1 MSTTRLGRWDGVGE
15 RRITGDAA
23 GQMTENAIALVS
35 FVLTLMV
42 FSYLLGDLPLIRVL
56 YRSAVYIFVGMTAA
70 FTLIVSYEGLI
81 LPYLQDIQNT
91 DTSWTTLGNS
101 ADFTIFF
108 TALLF
113 GLLLLLK
120 PIRSLTWLTNSVYA
134 VVIVVG
140 AAVAVV
146 GALTG
151 TLFPLLNATVAIPED
166 LSADFGALLDTLII
180 FVGTMTALFYFHY
193 QTRANSGPGAG
204 QSQLGRGFRHVGK
217 AFIVTALAAIYAST
231 ILTSLTI
238 LSERVSFL
246 FHFGAT

>member
-1 MSTTRLGRWDGVGE
+1 
-15 RRITGDAA
+15 
-23 GQMTENAIALVS
+23 MTENAIALVS

-42 FSYLLGDLPLIRVL
+42 FSYLLGDLPLVGVL
-56 YRSAVYIFVGMTAA
+56 YRIAVYIFVGMTAA

-91 DTSWTTLGNS
+91 ETSWTTLGNS
-101 ADFTIFF
+101 ADVVIFF
-108 TALLF
+108 TALTF

-140 AAVAVV
+140 ASVAVV
-146 GALTG
+146 GALSG
-151 TLFPLLNATVAIPED
+151 TLFPLLHATVTIPED
-166 LSADFGALLDTLII
+166 LSSDFGALLDSLII

-193 QTRANSGPGAG
+193 QTRANSGAGPG
-204 QSQLGRGFRHVGK
+204 QSRLGRGFRHIGK
-217 AFIVTALAAIYAST
+217 VFIVTALAAVYAST

-246 FHFGAT
+246 FQFGAT

>member
-1 MSTTRLGRWDGVGE
+1 MSCMPLARCVGAGAQ
-15 RRITGDAA
+15 RIMGDAA
-23 GQMTENAIALVS
+23 GLMAENTIALIS

-42 FSYLLGDLPLIRVL
+42 FSYVLGDLPLIGVL

-70 FTLIVSYEGLI
+70 FTLVVSYEGLI

-91 DTSWTTLGNS
+91 ETSWTSLGNS
-101 ADFTIFF
+101 ADIYIFF

-120 PIRSLTWLTNSVYA
+120 PLRSLTWLTNSVYA

-140 AAVAVV
+140 ASVAVV
-146 GALTG
+146 GALSG
-151 TLFPLLNATVAIPED
+151 TLFPLLQATATIPEN
-166 LSADFGALLDTLII
+166 LTSDFGALVDTLII

-193 QTRANSGPGAG
+193 QVRGNSEAG
-204 QSQLGRGFRHVGK
+204 VEQNRLARGFRHIGK
-217 AFIVTALAAIYAST
+217 VFIVTALGAIYAST

-238 LSERVSFL
+238 LSERISFL
-246 FHFGAT
+246 FQFGA